1 MDDGRAVMS
10 SGASALAGAVGR
22 CPACGRGRLF
32 DGYIKLRPS
41 CAACG
46 LDFGFADSGDGPAV
60 FVMLVAGFA
69 ALGFVLWVE
78 FTYNPPFWVHL
89 VVSLPVVLVLCLA
102 LLRAF
107 KGALIALQHRH
118 DAAEGRL
125 DR

>member
-69 ALGFVLWVE
+69 ALGFVLWAE
-78 FTYNPPFWVHL
+78 LALALWSARGARRIPPFVA
-89 VVSLPVVLVLCLA
+89 VGDPGVFASRAA
-102 LLRAF
+102 LLGIDLPLA
-107 KGALIALQHRH
+107 
-118 DAAEGRL
+118 
-125 DR
+125 